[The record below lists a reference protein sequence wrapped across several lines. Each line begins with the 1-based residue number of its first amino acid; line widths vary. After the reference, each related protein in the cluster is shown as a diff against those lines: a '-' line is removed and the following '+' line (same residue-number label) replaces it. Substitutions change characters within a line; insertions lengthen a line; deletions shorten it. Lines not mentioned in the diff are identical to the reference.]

1 MRFVLLPRSTQNL
14 NSPANDNSSPA
25 GRPAGRHSPDGTAA
39 RPIWSRQTPH
49 YHHRRRHRLAN
60 VLFIDGNLA
69 TTAALAL
76 ARLTEFLREGR
87 RSPLIGSMS
96 GDWGPVLIATA
107 FFVVMLPGLI
117 CEIPGG
123 GGRGRP
129 EFHSM
134 KTNGIAMF
142 VHTVIFFAFCAIFM
156 VAVGVHV
163 YAG

>member
-1 MRFVLLPRSTQNL
+1 M
-14 NSPANDNSSPA
+14 
-25 GRPAGRHSPDGTAA
+25 
-39 RPIWSRQTPH
+39 
-49 YHHRRRHRLAN
+49 
-60 VLFIDGNLA
+60 
-69 TTAALAL
+69 
-76 ARLTEFLREGR
+76 
-87 RSPLIGSMS
+87 LIGSMS

>member
-1 MRFVLLPRSTQNL
+1 MTISRR
-14 NSPANDNSSPA
+14 PA
-25 GRPAGRHSPDGTAA
+25 GRPSSPDGTAA
-39 RPIWSRQTPH
+39 RLIWSRS
-49 YHHRRRHRLAN
+49 RHTIITVVVIVSPTSIYRWKPSWESSTSISKTDREL
-60 VLFIDGNLA
+60 
-69 TTAALAL
+69 
-76 ARLTEFLREGR
+76 LREGR